1 MAENSE
7 DKIPQAIKNH
17 QPKATLEMKTP
28 GGSALRQANADK
40 QVHKDYAQNLRNR
53 ADKYAKMEKAK
64 IASRENVR
72 DGAGGNLTKEFN
84 KERER

>member
-1 MAENSE
+1 MADKS
-7 DKIPQAIKNH
+7 DPKIPTAIKNH

-28 GGSALRQANADK
+28 GGSALRQANAEK

-53 ADKYAKMEKAK
+53 AEKYAKIEKAK
-64 IASRENVR
+64 IASKENVR
-72 DGAGGNLTKEFN
+72 EGARSNLSKEFN